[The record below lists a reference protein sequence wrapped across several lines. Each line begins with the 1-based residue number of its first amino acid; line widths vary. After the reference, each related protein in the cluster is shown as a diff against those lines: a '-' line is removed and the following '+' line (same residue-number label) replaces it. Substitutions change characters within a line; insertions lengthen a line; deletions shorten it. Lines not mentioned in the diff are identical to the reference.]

1 MKSTYERYNEVA
13 QTQMFEEVIRK
24 YEQDNRITL
33 EDKYYLL
40 IADYLECL
48 KTLDINIDIE
58 KILNKLPTVFNKVQ
72 ELSNYEMRGNYGA
85 TNVPTIRINRELN
98 PEKFKLYFFHEL
110 THAIQTNQQGVGLY
124 DNTLKNGDFF
134 NEGLTQII
142 AEFLYQI
149 SSETIKNRQY
159 YTNVMVGAPNRTIY
173 SSVDYYKLN
182 ASYLQMFAMSMGIS
196 IVDIISL
203 SYTDNTREK
212 LKQKFDFA
220 NNNEKNIEDILEA
233 LEEIHII
240 DKALLSR
247 QDNGINPVELL
258 SQNEPVLISNEDGT
272 KNYKTNFKK
281 QRTLMDN
288 YESQMINMFFKNN
301 DEKYVKKH
309 EQEFFDMLTTQELK
323 DEFNQYRQ
331 DWYNSM
337 KNQRQILSEIIE
349 SSENNDFLI
358 KSKDQIKNLI
368 NNNALKREFDSIL
381 SELGYNP
388 NKQEDNKTR

>member
-1 MKSTYERYNEVA
+1 
-13 QTQMFEEVIRK
+13 
-24 YEQDNRITL
+24 
-33 EDKYYLL
+33 
-40 IADYLECL
+40 
-48 KTLDINIDIE
+48 
-58 KILNKLPTVFNKVQ
+58 
-72 ELSNYEMRGNYGA
+72 
-85 TNVPTIRINRELN
+85 
-98 PEKFKLYFFHEL
+98 
-110 THAIQTNQQGVGLY
+110 
-124 DNTLKNGDFF
+124 
-134 NEGLTQII
+134 
-142 AEFLYQI
+142 
-149 SSETIKNRQY
+149 
-159 YTNVMVGAPNRTIY
+159 
-173 SSVDYYKLN
+173 
-182 ASYLQMFAMSMGIS
+182 MFAMSMGIS

-203 SYTDNTREK
+203 SYTDNAREN

-309 EQEFFDMLTTQELK
+309 EQEFFNMLTTQELK